1 VGSGSSPWAVTVD
14 RERGPWAV
22 TVTVTVTVA
31 VARPTGR
38 EIIGGRGE
46 SLPGFSRPS
55 DAGRAISARN

>member
-14 RERGPWAV
+14 RERGPWAVTV

-46 SLPGFSRPS
+46 SLPGFGSPRP
-55 DAGRAISARN
+55 ARPAVSL